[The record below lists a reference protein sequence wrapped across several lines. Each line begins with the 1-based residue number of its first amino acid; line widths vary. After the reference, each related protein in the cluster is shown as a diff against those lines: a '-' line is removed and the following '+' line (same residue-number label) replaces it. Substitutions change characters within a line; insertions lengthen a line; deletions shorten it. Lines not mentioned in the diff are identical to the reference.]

1 MAAVVD
7 LRVHGRKAGYGNL
20 FLSPQHMLF
29 YEADAPGA
37 RFRFIIHGCMAPAH
51 RYQTADKTSFEFLC
65 QALPFSL
72 VFLQKF
78 SCLCLTPPT

>member
-51 RYQTADKTSFEFLC
+51 RYHSR
-65 QALPFSL
+65 
-72 VFLQKF
+72 
-78 SCLCLTPPT
+78 